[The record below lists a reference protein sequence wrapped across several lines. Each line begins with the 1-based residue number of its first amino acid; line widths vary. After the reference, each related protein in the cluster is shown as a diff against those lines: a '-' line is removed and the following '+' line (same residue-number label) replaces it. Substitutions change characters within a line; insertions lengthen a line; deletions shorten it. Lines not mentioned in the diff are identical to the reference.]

1 MRVDEQRRQERDERE
16 RRRRLADR
24 RATLSE
30 EALAT
35 LKHRAE
41 EALATDGVE
50 RTHLGYNV
58 LVKLKMDDLLEQPC
72 VWDTHERRWSTS
84 RPRR

>member
-1 MRVDEQRRQERDERE
+1 MR
-16 RRRRLADR
+16 AS
-24 RATLSE
+24 LSD

-41 EALATDGVE
+41 KALATDGAE
-50 RTHLGYNV
+50 RTRLGYNV

-72 VWDTHERRWSTS
+72 VWIPMCADGAHPPAKVTARRTRQGS
-84 RPRR
+84 